1 MGSLPTTSASA
12 TLCLQQRQ
20 PIENSEIIRLQN
32 AVEFWM
38 NLQNHYELK
47 HAEDLLGN
55 QIGAIAPLM
64 AT

>member
-1 MGSLPTTSASA
+1 
-12 TLCLQQRQ
+12 
-20 PIENSEIIRLQN
+20 
-32 AVEFWM
+32 M